1 VATINGRAPY
11 DRTGIVYGVPPD
23 QARGRIFEDLP
34 ADVQDWALARYTQ
47 QPLAVVDDPVDLKEF
62 WSRTWHVDVLRC
74 TRSALPPQV
83 HQQRT
88 ADKLGGSYAEIDAG
102 HYPMLSHP
110 EEIAHYLLER
120 A

>member
-1 VATINGRAPY
+1 
-11 DRTGIVYGVPPD
+11 
-23 QARGRIFEDLP
+23 
-34 ADVQDWALARYTQ
+34 
-47 QPLAVVDDPVDLKEF
+47 
-62 WSRTWHVDVLRC
+62 
-74 TRSALPPQV
+74 V

-110 EEIAHYLLER
+110 DEIAQYLLAR